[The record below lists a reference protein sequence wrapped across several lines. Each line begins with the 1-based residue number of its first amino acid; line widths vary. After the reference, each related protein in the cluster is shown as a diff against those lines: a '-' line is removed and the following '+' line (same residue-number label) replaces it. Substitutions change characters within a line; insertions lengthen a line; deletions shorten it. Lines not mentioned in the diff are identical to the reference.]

1 MMFEYTNH
9 IELQFLLLSY
19 IQMHIHEEN
28 LYFKGQNDLFG
39 CSVDIQYKEC
49 IHLACFPKNVLFS
62 YATIKRF
69 INISSCYIYLF
80 RISNSKVL

>member
-19 IQMHIHEEN
+19 MQMHIHEEN

-39 CSVDIQYKEC
+39 CSVDIQCKEC
-49 IHLACFPKNVLFS
+49 IHLACFS
-62 YATIKRF
+62 
-69 INISSCYIYLF
+69 
-80 RISNSKVL
+80 